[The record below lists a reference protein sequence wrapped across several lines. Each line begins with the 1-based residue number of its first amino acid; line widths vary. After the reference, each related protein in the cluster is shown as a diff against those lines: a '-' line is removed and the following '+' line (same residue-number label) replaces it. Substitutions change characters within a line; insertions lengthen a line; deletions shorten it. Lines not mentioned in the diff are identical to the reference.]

1 MQYMDVIQVLLPAWR
16 ALKKNSFS
24 PFDTQVPSQRT
35 LVLNIVNSFKKRW
48 KIKDVD
54 LYLQISDL
62 DAQLGASSSLAIPVK
77 FNNDNCLFG

>member
-1 MQYMDVIQVLLPAWR
+1 MDAIQVLLPAWR
-16 ALKKNSFS
+16 ASKKKSFS

-54 LYLQISDL
+54 LYLQISDW
-62 DAQLGASSSLAIPVK
+62 DAQLGASISLAIPV
-77 FNNDNCLFG
+77 

>member
-1 MQYMDVIQVLLPAWR
+1 MKKLFQSMDVIQVLLPAWR

-48 KIKDVD
+48 RIKDVD

-62 DAQLGASSSLAIPVK
+62 DAQLGA
-77 FNNDNCLFG
+77 

>member
-1 MQYMDVIQVLLPAWR
+1 MDAIQVLLPAWR

-62 DAQLGASSSLAIPVK
+62 DAQLVA
-77 FNNDNCLFG
+77 

>member
-1 MQYMDVIQVLLPAWR
+1 MKKLFQSMDVIQVLLPAWR

-62 DAQLGASSSLAIPVK
+62 DAQLGA
-77 FNNDNCLFG
+77 